1 MKTFLLI
8 WSASLVLCAASVG
21 QNSQAQPSSAGQAGT
36 QQTSAGAAPP
46 ADQGEAARREQRRRM
61 AEELAALTKSIPA
74 DIDAANKGL
83 LPKDMVE
90 KLNRIEKL
98 SKQLRK
104 ELAAH

>member
-1 MKTFLLI
+1 M
-8 WSASLVLCAASVG
+8 A
-21 QNSQAQPSSAGQAGT
+21 
-36 QQTSAGAAPP
+36 
-46 ADQGEAARREQRRRM
+46 RM

-74 DIDAANKGL
+74 DIDTTNKGL
-83 LPKDMVE
+83 LPKDVVE